1 MRSGRWAKAARRLDP
16 LGRRIGGCPANLARM
31 EASVVEAGRRAHLL
45 VVAWAFPPCRAGGV
59 YRALATANAFAAS
72 DWRVTVLT
80 AEREYFLRYGGADPT
95 LEEHIDARIRVE
107 RIPFYWPVLETDVRR
122 FSALRVYAPRV
133 WSRLRKRLDRLPFP
147 EVGYGPWRSQLETAA
162 DRIHADHPVDLC
174 LATANPYVDFT
185 AAWRLHKRGVPYVM
199 DYRDAWSLDVFSGA
213 RLNSPKDR
221 AGRWERRLIAG
232 AKEVWFVNQAIRA
245 WHTQAYPEYAAK
257 MHVVANGYDSEF
269 AVESSTSPIK
279 NRNELVFGYVGTISP
294 QVPLAA
300 LVEGWRLARQQSE
313 LLMRSRAE
321 LYGYLG
327 HYQTPSL
334 LMQRLLNEAVFMEM
348 RYYGPIP
355 KTDVRAVYDR
365 FDTLLLVL
373 GTGRYVTSGKVYEYV
388 ATGLPI
394 VSVHDSGNA
403 ASDVL
408 QGYPLW
414 FPVKDLSPT
423 NVADALTAAAEAAAT
438 ADPEKRAR
446 AQAFASQYR
455 REHQL
460 NPRISALGSTYADST
475 SVRLGRP
482 GR

>member
-1 MRSGRWAKAARRLDP
+1 MA
-16 LGRRIGGCPANLARM
+16 
-31 EASVVEAGRRAHLL
+31 EAGRRAHLL
-45 VVAWAFPPCRAGGV
+45 FVAWPFPPSRAGGV
-59 YRALATANAFAAS
+59 YRALATANAFAAR
-72 DWRVTVLT
+72 DWRVTVIT
-80 AEREYFLRYGGADPT
+80 PERDYFLRYGGADPT
-95 LEEHIDARIRVE
+95 LEEQVDARIRVE

-122 FSALRVYAPRV
+122 FSALRVYAPRF

-162 DRIHADHPVDLC
+162 DRIHAAHPVDLC
-174 LATANPYVDFT
+174 LATANPYVAFT

-213 RLNSPKDR
+213 RLNSPNDR

-245 WHTQAYPEYAAK
+245 WHAQAYPEYAGK

-269 AVESSTSPIK
+269 AVESSTSLIK
-279 NRNELVFGYVGTISP
+279 NRNELVFGYVGTISR
-294 QVPLAA
+294 QVPLAE
-300 LVEGWRLARQQSE
+300 LVEGWRLGREQSE

-327 HYQTPSL
+327 HYQTPNS
-334 LMQRLLNEAVFMEM
+334 LMQRLVNEAVSVEM

-365 FDTLLLVL
+365 FDALLLML
-373 GTGRYVTSGKVYEYV
+373 GTGRYVTSGKVYEYL

-394 VSVHDSGNA
+394 VSVHDSRNA
-403 ASDVL
+403 ASEVL

-414 FPVKDLSPT
+414 FPAKDLSPT
-423 NVADALTAAAEAAAT
+423 NVADALTAAAEAAAS

-446 AQAFASQYR
+446 AQAFASRYR
-455 REHQL
+455 RDHQL
-460 NPRISALGSTYADST
+460 NPRISALGTAYAEST
-475 SVRLGRP
+475 SARLGRT